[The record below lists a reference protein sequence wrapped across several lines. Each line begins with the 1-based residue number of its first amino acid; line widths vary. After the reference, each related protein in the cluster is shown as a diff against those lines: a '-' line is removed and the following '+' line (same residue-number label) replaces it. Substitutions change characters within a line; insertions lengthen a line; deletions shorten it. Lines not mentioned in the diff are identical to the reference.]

1 MLRPRF
7 ITFDCYGT
15 LTRFRMAELTQEV
28 YGDRIPADRMDA
40 FLESFR
46 GYRMDE
52 VMGAWK
58 PYVDVLKNAVERS
71 CKAHGITFVE
81 ADGQRYYDA
90 VPTWG
95 PHDDVPAGL
104 LAVAKEFPLV
114 GLSNA
119 ANEQIMTNVAM
130 YQAPFHKVITAEDVQ
145 SYKPRMKGF
154 EDMLDILGAR
164 PEELLHVSSSFR
176 YDLMTAHDL
185 GIRHKAWVNR
195 GTEPANPYYGYHEI
209 AGIGGLAGLVG
220 L

>member
-1 MLRPRF
+1 M
-7 ITFDCYGT
+7 
-15 LTRFRMAELTQEV
+15 
-28 YGDRIPADRMDA
+28 
-40 FLESFR
+40 
-46 GYRMDE
+46 
-52 VMGAWK
+52 
-58 PYVDVLKNAVERS
+58 
-71 CKAHGITFVE
+71 
-81 ADGQRYYDA
+81 
-90 VPTWG
+90 
-95 PHDDVPAGL
+95 
-104 LAVAKEFPLV
+104 

-176 YDLMTAHDL
+176 YDLMTAYDL
-185 GIRHKAWVNR
+185 GIKNKAWVNR
-195 GTEPANPYYGYHEI
+195 GHRQPANPYYGYHEI